1 MYIEI
6 MINYAKYIKKW
17 LCLVSR
23 RYSHY
28 QTVLLSYSDI
38 SRCSLLIKTF
48 LLCLIQ
54 ATYYNRST
62 HMYMTATK
70 RRNK

>member
-1 MYIEI
+1 
-6 MINYAKYIKKW
+6 MIINFNRYPQNA
-17 LCLVSR
+17 LDLVSH
-23 RYSHY
+23 RYSLY